1 VRHREAQHDAILV
14 SVSRAAVGGGNY
26 VLEHMRVPRC
36 GIRGEEDL
44 PEYEV
49 RMSHEVRYAFEHAPG
64 LEDKRWKGD
73 LREVHADSR
82 VGWSPEGVG
91 VGYWSVAAGSE
102 KGAHLS
108 WEMRD
113 NIIEPSSSS
122 LWTGG
127 G

>member
-1 VRHREAQHDAILV
+1 MGHREAQHDAILV
-14 SVSRAAVGGGNY
+14 SVSRAAVRGGGNY
-26 VLEHMRVPRC
+26 VLEHMRVARC

-82 VGWSPEGVG
+82 EWVGHRRGSGVG
-91 VGYWSVAAGSE
+91 HRSVAAGSE
-102 KGAHLS
+102 KDAHLS

-122 LWTGG
+122 L
-127 G
+127 